1 MYYCIRKKVFQLKTL
16 SQQGY
21 TRTVSETAMEHP
33 PPYEHVQGSGDT
45 THTHND
51 TQRPDGNTP
60 QTSIEIQPLNES
72 IQSEIS
78 NANSSNMAAAASLSG
93 AGALRPSS
101 LVSLIPQLSLS
112 KRQSSGDV
120 SSAGM
125 NRDPAYDIQLQN
137 VRNLSLEQLADSNHS
152 GEIHGEPPPK
162 TDAPKKMKRKRRKSK
177 TTRAKKQ
184 PEDTFEMEM
193 DASMGAPGAHQEN
206 AVQGN
211 NSRSNEPFSSGQG
224 NAGHPGYHNGAYYL
238 DSDQTPDQTH
248 A

>member
-1 MYYCIRKKVFQLKTL
+1 
-16 SQQGY
+16 
-21 TRTVSETAMEHP
+21 MEHP
-33 PPYEHVQGSGDT
+33 PPYEHVQGAGDT
-45 THTHND
+45 THTNND
-51 TQRPDGNTP
+51 TPEGSALQPSN
-60 QTSIEIQPLNES
+60 EIQTLNES
-72 IQSEIS
+72 IQSEMS

-152 GEIHGEPPPK
+152 GEIHEEPPPK
-162 TDAPKKMKRKRRKSK
+162 MDAPKKKKRKRRKSK

-193 DASMGAPGAHQEN
+193 DAPLGTQSVPQDN
-206 AVQGN
+206 VVQGD
-211 NSRSNEPFSSGQG
+211 SSHGNEHYQG
-224 NAGHPGYHNGAYYL
+224 DQSNAGNPGYHNGAYYL
-238 DSDQTPDQTH
+238 DADQTPDQTH
-248 A
+248 AKESSL